1 MLERKNG
8 DEQHLLKDEAHYQ
21 QTSLMV
27 SGSETE
33 EEILFESAK
42 KDAEKA
48 TVSIRSNS
56 RVPNGKPLTARVS
69 PTGQREET

>member
-48 TVSIRSNS
+48 TVSIRSS
-56 RVPNGKPLTARVS
+56 KPLTARVS